1 MMANYIPIQSQDINK
16 LTDGTEVIV
25 ERKHW
30 DKRGYPMESDFYRA
44 IIGHHMTVSGLMA
57 DMTAEPNFEFPK
69 IPPWQGK
76 IYAQNSNCMQ
86 LWKKGE

>member
-1 MMANYIPIQSQDINK
+1 MRGYIPIPSADINK

-25 ERKHW
+25 ERKNW
-30 DKRGYPMESDFYRA
+30 DKSGYPMESDFHRA

-57 DMTAEPNFEFPK
+57 DMTAEPSFEFPN

-86 LWKKGE
+86 LWIKE